1 MSKLS
6 LKSNMLFKKS
16 ILTKKYLFPAA
27 FAVLVFLGLSSQG
40 VAQNN
45 LKINRVKNIR
55 FAPHPFYTRLIFDLD
70 QNVRYK
76 IIPDFKNGVVSL
88 IFDNSV
94 IYSKLLK
101 KNISDKR
108 IVSIKMK
115 ELATGEVRFDIKLIF
130 TKNSFFHMP
139 VENPPRLV
147 FDIKNKTQRKF
158 KKLDLEMAKTEEKE
172 TPKPVEGKKL
182 PLEPE
187 KTEAEK
193 IAEIEKKKREK
204 AVENNVQKLEKES
217 EIILAKRK
225 KEGRKEYFEALK
237 IFQSNDYLMAK
248 ELFNTFIKNYPKSKF
263 REDAIFL
270 KAESE
275 YKILGTDPQASH
287 RPVMQTYKLALS
299 QYPNSRHRDMALY
312 KIGKIYKKM
321 GLNMESKAHFNII
334 IEDYSDGRFSLRARL
349 SRAQIL
355 MDEENYEFAY
365 KELLKVIKKAPS
377 SAEARDA
384 TFQIGKFYFNNG
396 NYERAIKIYED
407 SMKKWPSYAQ
417 FHPEVMHEVGETYF
431 MLGNGEKAQAQLFQ
445 LINLYPNHE
454 LAPKSLNRIGEIY
467 RMAQNNE
474 ASAKVFH
481 EASIRKPDS
490 KEADYSLIRIA
501 DLGIVS
507 PSMRF
512 NNMIFNYDSFYNPIK
527 TYRDVSKRHP
537 KTVLAQSAMLREGIA
552 LAKEKSY
559 TAAINKYKQIL
570 TTFPDIAIK
579 EDLYA
584 LIRESFYNLVD
595 AYYDQKGYL
604 PILAT
609 YHKNLS
615 PFLKEID
622 NPLVLLRIG
631 ESYQAI
637 GLHDL
642 AIINYQ
648 KVKIKDKKGTFRQ
661 TLNINMARIYLIQK
675 NYKKAEEITRKFI
688 KQFKKSVHIRTAM
701 QILADSLYKHG
712 NYVQA
717 EKAFINLLKRFPKVR
732 NNAKNNYFL
741 ANSYYR
747 QKKYKS
753 ALKQYKLNIKVY
765 TATKG
770 KKQSLYHIA
779 DSYFKIGECYY
790 KLKNYSKTIEAYRKA
805 IKINPDS
812 KGVSLA
818 QFLIAKSYNIL
829 NQSNKALVELKNIR
843 EKTDIEIFDKV
854 ARSEINLIDLENKY
868 KEVLKQ

>member
-1 MSKLS
+1 MLS
-6 LKSNMLFKKS
+6 NKS
-16 ILTKKYLFPAA
+16 ILTKKYLFPAVIA
-27 FAVLVFLGLSSQG
+27 ALVFLGLSSQG

-45 LKINRVKNIR
+45 LKINRIKNIR

-70 QNVRYK
+70 QNVHYK

-88 IFDNSV
+88 IFDNSA
-94 IYSKLLK
+94 IYTKLLK

-108 IVSIKMK
+108 IMGIKMK
-115 ELATGEVRFDIKLIF
+115 ELATGGVRFDIKLIF

-147 FDIKNKTQRKF
+147 FDIKNKTQLKF
-158 KKLDLEMAKTEEKE
+158 KKLDLEMVKTKGKE
-172 TPKPVEGKKL
+172 PPKPVEGKKL

-193 IAEIEKKKREK
+193 IAEMEKKTREK
-204 AVENNVQKLEKES
+204 AVENNIEKLKKES

-225 KEGRKEYFEALK
+225 VEGRKEYFEALK

-248 ELFNTFIKNYPKSKF
+248 GLFNTFIKNYPKSKF

-270 KAESE
+270 KAESG
-275 YKILGTDPQASH
+275 YKILDKDPQASH
-287 RPVMQTYKLALS
+287 KPVMQTYKLALS
-299 QYPNSRHRDMALY
+299 QYPHSRHRDMVLY
-312 KIGKIYKKM
+312 KIGKIYNKM

-334 IEDYSDGRFSLRARL
+334 IEDYPDGRFALRARL

-355 MDEENYEFAY
+355 MGEEKYEFAY

-407 SMKKWPSYAQ
+407 SLKKWPSYAQ
-417 FHPEVMHEVGETYF
+417 FHPEVMHEIGEIYF

-445 LINLYPNHE
+445 LVNLYPNHE

-490 KEADYSLIRIA
+490 EEADYSLIRIA
-501 DLGIVS
+501 DLGIVN

-527 TYRDVSKRHP
+527 TYRDIAKRHP
-537 KTVLAQSAMLREGIA
+537 QTTLAQSAMLREGIA

-570 TTFPDIAIK
+570 TTFPDTAIQ

-595 AYYDQKGYL
+595 TYYDQKGYL

-609 YHKNLS
+609 YHNNLS

-631 ESYQAI
+631 ESYQAV
-637 GLHDL
+637 GLNDL
-642 AIINYQ
+642 AITNYQ

-661 TLNINMARIYLIQK
+661 VLNINMARIYFAQK
-675 NYKKAEEITRKFI
+675 DYKKAEEITRKI
-688 KQFKKSVHIRTAM
+688 IRQSKKSAHIRIAM
-701 QILADSLYKHG
+701 QILADSLYNQG

-717 EKAFINLLKRFPKVR
+717 EKAFINLMKRFPKVR
-732 NNAKNNYFL
+732 NNTKNIYFL
-741 ANSYYR
+741 ANAYYR
-747 QKKYKS
+747 QKKYKN
-753 ALKQYKLNIKVY
+753 ALKQYKLSLKIY
-765 TATKG
+765 ITSKG
-770 KKQSLYHIA
+770 KKQSPGHIA

-790 KLKNYSKTIEAYRKA
+790 KLKNYSKTIEAYQKA
-805 IKINPDS
+805 IKMNPNY

-818 QFLIAKSYNIL
+818 QFLMAKSYNVL
-829 NQSNKALVELKNIR
+829 DQSNKALVELKNIL
-843 EKTDIEIFDKV
+843 EKTVIEIFDKV
-854 ARSEINLIDLENKY
+854 ARTEINLIGLENKY
-868 KEVLKQ
+868 KEILKQ